1 MDNTKQLGSAPV
13 GKLLFQLAVPAIAAQ
28 VVNILYNIV
37 DRIYIGHIPGIGATA
52 LTGVGVTFPVLMI
65 ISAFAALVGMG
76 GAPLASIKMGENDMD
91 GAERI
96 LGNSTVLLLIVSVVL
111 TAVFLIFDKP
121 ILYTFGAS
129 DVTIGYAMDYMTI
142 YVCGTVFVQI
152 ALGLNAFIT
161 AQGAAKTSMMT
172 VLIGAII
179 NIALDP
185 VFIFGLN
192 MGVRGA
198 ALATV
203 IAQGVSALWVLL
215 YLLGRRTRLRIA
227 PRFLGLNWKIVSGI
241 VALGISPFI
250 MQSTESLLNVVFNTS
265 LLKYG
270 GDIAVGAMTILAS
283 LMQIMSMPIM
293 GLTQGAQPI
302 VSYNYGAKNYGRV
315 KKAFQLLLISCLA
328 YALIYWAMM
337 MLFPNLFVS
346 MFASDPALKTFTVWA
361 LRIYMAMIFVMGAQ
375 SACQQT
381 FIALGQAKVSLFL
394 ALLRKI
400 VLLIPL
406 IYVIPLFFT
415 GNEGKLFGVFL
426 AEPVSDTLAVATTVT
441 LFIIQFRKL
450 LRKGEAEKK
459 RASRLASSIDNGAR
473 SRL

>member
-1 MDNTKQLGSAPV
+1 MDNTKQLGTAPV
-13 GKLLFQLAVPAIAAQ
+13 GKLLFQLSVPAIAAQ

-37 DRIYIGHIPGIGATA
+37 DRIYIGHIPDIGATA

-96 LGNSTVLLLIVSVVL
+96 LGNSTVLLFLVSVVL

-172 VLIGAII
+172 VLIGAVI
-179 NIALDP
+179 NIVLDP

-215 YLLGRRTRLRIA
+215 YLLGKRTRLRIS
-227 PRFLGLNWKIVSGI
+227 PRHMGLNWKIVSGI
-241 VALGISPFI
+241 TALGVSPFI

-283 LMQIMSMPIM
+283 LMQVMSMPIM

-302 VSYNYGAKNYGRV
+302 VSYNFGAKNYDRV
-315 KKAFQLLLISCLA
+315 KQAFKLLLISCLI
-328 YALIYWAMM
+328 YALVYWAMM

-406 IYVIPLFFT
+406 IYIIPLFFT

-441 LFIIQFRKL
+441 LFVIQFRKL
-450 LRKGEAEKK
+450 LRKGEQETDEKQ
-459 RASRLASSIDNGAR
+459 A
-473 SRL
+473 

>member
-1 MDNTKQLGSAPV
+1 MDNTQQLGNAPI
-13 GKLLFQLAVPAIAAQ
+13 GKLFFKLAVPAVAAQ
-28 VVNILYNIV
+28 LVNILYNIV
-37 DRIYIGHIPGIGATA
+37 DRIYIGHIPGIGSAA

-65 ISAFAALVGMG
+65 ISAFSSLIGMG
-76 GAPLASIKMGENDMD
+76 GAPLASIKMGEKDMH
-91 GAERI
+91 GAQRI
-96 LGNSTVLLLIVSVVL
+96 LGNAVLLLLIISVIL
-111 TAVFLIFDKP
+111 TAVFLIFNEP

-129 DVTIGYAMDYMTI
+129 KDTIGYAMDYMTI
-142 YVCGTVFVQI
+142 YVCGTIFVQI

-179 NIALDP
+179 NIVLDP
-185 VFIFGLN
+185 IFIFGFN

-203 IAQGVSALWVLL
+203 IAQGVSATWVLC
-215 YLLGRRTRLRIA
+215 YLFGKRTKLRISL
-227 PRFLGLNWKIVSGI
+227 RLIGLNWKVVSGI
-241 VALGISPFI
+241 LALGVSPFI

-283 LMQIMSMPIM
+283 LMQVMSMPIQGM
-293 GLTQGAQPI
+293 TQGAQPI
-302 VSYNYGAKNYGRV
+302 VSYNYGARNLDRV
-315 KKAFQLLLISCLA
+315 KKSFKLLLIACLT
-328 YALIYWAMM
+328 YAGIFWAMM
-337 MLFPNLFVS
+337 MLFPHLFVA
-346 MFASDPALKTFTVWA
+346 MFASDPQLANFTVWA
-361 LRIYMAMIFVMGAQ
+361 LRIYMSMIFVMGAQ
-375 SACQQT
+375 TACQQT

-406 IYVIPLFFT
+406 IYLLPTFFT
-415 GNEGKLFGVFL
+415 GSEAKLFGVFL

-441 LFIIQFRKL
+441 LFAIQFRKI
-450 LRKGEAEKK
+450 LRRAEAEK
-459 RASRLASSIDNGAR
+459 RLVEEK
-473 SRL
+473 

>member
-13 GKLLFQLAVPAIAAQ
+13 GKLLFQLALPAIAAQ
-28 VVNILYNIV
+28 IVNILYNIV
-37 DRIYIGHIPGIGATA
+37 DRIYIGHIPDVGSAA

-65 ISAFAALVGMG
+65 ISAFSALVGMG
-76 GAPLASIKMGENDMD
+76 GAPLASIKMGENNME
-91 GAERI
+91 GAQKI
-96 LGNSTVLLLIVSVVL
+96 LGNATVLLLIVSAIL
-111 TAVFLIFDKP
+111 TAVFLIFDQP

-129 DVTIGYAMDYMTI
+129 KDTIGYAMQYMTI

-172 VLIGAII
+172 VLIGAVI
-179 NIALDP
+179 NIVLDP
-185 VFIFGLN
+185 IFIFGLN

-203 IAQGVSALWVLL
+203 IAQGVSAVWVLC
-215 YLLGRRTRLRIA
+215 YLLGKRTKLRIS
-227 PRFLGLNWKIVSGI
+227 PRYFGLDWKVISGI
-241 VALGISPFI
+241 TALGVSPFI

-270 GDIAVGAMTILAS
+270 GDVAVGAMTILAS

-302 VSYNYGAKNYGRV
+302 ISYNYGAKNYGRV
-315 KKAFQLLLISCLA
+315 KKAFSLLLISCLT
-328 YALIYWAMM
+328 YALVYWAAM
-337 MLFPNLFVS
+337 MLFPNLFVAL
-346 MFASDPALKTFTVWA
+346 FASDPALTSFTVWA

-406 IYVIPLFFT
+406 IYLIPMFFT
-415 GNEGKLFGVFL
+415 GNEAKLFGVFL

-441 LFIIQFRKL
+441 LFAIQFRKI
-450 LRKGEAEKK
+450 LRRGEAELVEQEE
-459 RASRLASSIDNGAR
+459 SHETE
-473 SRL
+473 